1 MDPRPFLIFERAQE
15 LLDERPALSYEVALA
30 VAQARVRRG
39 ARMNIAY
46 FVAAAFIVW
55 SVLLVIGNIGKPR
68 PVMTGAAGI
77 AGVIIYTPIVFLL
90 VYAGLHL

>member
-1 MDPRPFLIFERAQE
+1 
-15 LLDERPALSYEVALA
+15 
-30 VAQARVRRG
+30 
-39 ARMNIAY
+39 MNIAY